1 MSQDKNVN
9 SWDKAAEISQKVKQ
23 KEMKIEKENIRKWE
37 CPTFNLL
44 VRVLKRANRKKWREK
59 FHKENKTISQ
69 KWKV

>member
-9 SWDKAAEISQKVKQ
+9 SWDKAATQKVKQ
-23 KEMKIEKENIRKWE
+23 KEMKIEKEYIRKLE

-44 VRVLKRANRKKWREK
+44 IKVLKRANRKKVERK
-59 FHKENKTISQ
+59 ISENKTISQ